1 MNEAGR
7 GERKKMTPRWA
18 RATTTNYTTHTD
30 AVIDI
35 RYHPSGQLI
44 TTRGRDN
51 VVCLWDSR
59 NMKVFSYSSNHS
71 IETIKVDSK
80 Y

>member
-1 MNEAGR
+1 MKEAGR
-7 GERKKMTPRWA
+7 RERREMMLSWA
-18 RATTTNYTTHTD
+18 RATTTNYTTHTG

-59 NMKVFSYSSNHS
+59 NMKVF
-71 IETIKVDSK
+71 
-80 Y
+80 